1 MAERIKPR
9 RRAAILV
16 VAVVILAA
24 AGGVGSA
31 WVYGGVAPQDLP
43 QRALALWR
51 AWRTPPSDLVLQG
64 NVEVRQVNLG
74 FKVAGRIEKLAV
86 DEGDAVRPGEKLAS
100 LEKVYFTDAL
110 AEARALRDQAAANDL
125 KMRTGNRLEDIAQA
139 EANVEEA
146 QATLKNAN
154 QTFDRAEALLRAASG
169 TVKDRD
175 DALAAQRVAV
185 ARVDV
190 AQQALNLMKA
200 GYRAEDIA
208 AAQAQLA
215 QQDAAVAVAERQLD
229 DADLVAPSAGVVQSR
244 VREAGAI
251 VNVGDPVFVLSLTT
265 PVWVRAYVDEPD
277 LPRLK
282 PGMAVVARTDNPAVG
297 ALKGRVGFIST
308 VAEFTPKTVETRELR
323 TALVYRLRVVVDD
336 PDNALRQGMP
346 VTLDVVDAA
355 PAANVAAA
363 R

>member
-9 RRAAILV
+9 RRAAIVV
-16 VAVVILAA
+16 VAALILAA
-24 AGGVGSA
+24 GGLGAA
-31 WVYGGVAPQDLP
+31 WVYGGGAPQELP

-51 AWRTPPSDLVLQG
+51 AWRAPSSELVLQG

-86 DEGDAVRPGEKLAS
+86 DEGDAVRPGEQLAS

-110 AEARALRDQAAANDL
+110 DQARALRDQAAANDL

-139 EANVEEA
+139 EANLEEA

-175 DALAAQRVAV
+175 DALAAQRVAT
-185 ARVDV
+185 AKVDV

-200 GYRAEDIA
+200 GYRVEDIA
-208 AAQAQLA
+208 TARAQLA
-215 QQDAAVAVAERQLD
+215 QQDAAVAVAERQLA

-244 VREAGAI
+244 VREVGAI

-265 PVWVRAYVDEPD
+265 PVWVRAYVAEPD
-277 LPRLK
+277 LPRVK
-282 PGMAVVARTDNPAVG
+282 PGMAVVARTDNPAIG

-308 VAEFTPKTVETRELR
+308 VAEFTPKTVETTELR

-346 VTLDVVDAA
+346 VTLDVVGAQ
-355 PAANVAAA
+355 PAARVASA